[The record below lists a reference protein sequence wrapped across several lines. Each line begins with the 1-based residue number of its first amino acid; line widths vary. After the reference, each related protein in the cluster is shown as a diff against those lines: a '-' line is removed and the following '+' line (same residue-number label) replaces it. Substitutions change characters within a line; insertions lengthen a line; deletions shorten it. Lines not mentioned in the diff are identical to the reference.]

1 MTPKKEVPRSVHYHP
16 SIVAPQTEVIDD
28 GDSAS
33 STTPLSPPQNNKK
46 IDNYFTPRDAR
57 GSISRS
63 LFESKQPA
71 SSGDVHSIS
80 SPEVLSTPTHSRD
93 VLHSPQKP
101 SVPVPDPIIE
111 VTTSC
116 DTRNGIADVRSNDIH
131 MLLMSKD
138 TRIKELEHVLSLLSP
153 HVQELQDLK
162 STVQSIASKEQ
173 SLATQQEEMLSL
185 KENYKKDVETLKG
198 QLLALQ
204 SENQEFKD
212 NSRKALEKWIRNYAF
227 ALLYKKQD
235 QVIRDDLRVGSVVL
249 QQMGHRVVETWREG
263 SVGGV
268 GGK

>member
-1 MTPKKEVPRSVHYHP
+1 MTPKKEAPRSVHCH
-16 SIVAPQTEVIDD
+16 SFIVAPQTEVIDD

-33 STTPLSPPQNNKK
+33 SATPLSPPQNNKK

-63 LFESKQPA
+63 LFESKQAA

-131 MLLMSKD
+131 MLLMS
-138 TRIKELEHVLSLLSP
+138 
-153 HVQELQDLK
+153 
-162 STVQSIASKEQ
+162 
-173 SLATQQEEMLSL
+173 
-185 KENYKKDVETLKG
+185 
-198 QLLALQ
+198 
-204 SENQEFKD
+204 
-212 NSRKALEKWIRNYAF
+212 
-227 ALLYKKQD
+227 
-235 QVIRDDLRVGSVVL
+235 
-249 QQMGHRVVETWREG
+249 
-263 SVGGV
+263 
-268 GGK
+268 